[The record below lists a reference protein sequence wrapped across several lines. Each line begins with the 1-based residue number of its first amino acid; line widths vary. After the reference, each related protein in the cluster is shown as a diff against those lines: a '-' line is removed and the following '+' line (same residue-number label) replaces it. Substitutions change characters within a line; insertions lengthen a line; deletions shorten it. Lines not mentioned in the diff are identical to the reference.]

1 MKGVYCDNDVC
12 VLLKVND
19 ILLDFNIFKT
29 SGDVVVSICVAYRA
43 GTSPQPACVSAKIRF
58 VLLLYLQLK

>member
-1 MKGVYCDNDVC
+1 MKGVYCDND
-12 VLLKVND
+12 D
-19 ILLDFNIFKT
+19 ILLDFSIFKT

-43 GTSPQPACVSAKIRF
+43 GTSPQPVCVRAKIRF